1 MEVCPKPK
9 SSLSRNLFKNGNS
22 DELLEVFEILSDKEY
37 FDDME
42 RYNVMVSF
50 LCKAGNVKEA
60 YEWGVD
66 PDGNTYIVLL
76 KGFCQDNDLEAA
88 LEVFKKCFEQEAD
101 IAQNILGKI
110 IYLRKEGHFTAA
122 SDLVLNYTSTI
133 KNLGSNMI
141 LQKILLLIAGEVLV
155 CHRNK

>member
-22 DELLEVFEILSDKEY
+22 NELLEVFEILSDKEY

-60 YEWGVD
+60 YELMECEGHL
-66 PDGNTYIVLL
+66 NTLQHSMITNCVQN
-76 KGFCQDNDLEAA
+76 FTPDNDLEAA
-88 LEVFKKCFEQEAD
+88 LEVFKKCFEQDAD
-101 IAQNILGKI
+101 IAQKNIGKNHL
-110 IYLRKEGHFTAA
+110 LRKEGHFTAA

-141 LQKILLLIAGEVLV
+141 LQKIS
-155 CHRNK
+155 C